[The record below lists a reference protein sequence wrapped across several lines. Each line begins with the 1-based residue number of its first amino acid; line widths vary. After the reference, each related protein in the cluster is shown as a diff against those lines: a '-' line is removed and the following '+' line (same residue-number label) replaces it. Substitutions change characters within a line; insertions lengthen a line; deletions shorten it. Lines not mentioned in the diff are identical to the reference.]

1 MLLDKGALKRRAY
14 EILEVGDPNDQA
26 SRVFGIFLISLITL
40 NALTLV
46 IGTVRPI
53 YQAAP
58 WLFQLF
64 ETVTLFIF
72 LVEYSLRVWS
82 CTVDPKYAR
91 PVRGRLRFALT
102 PLAFVDLAAIFPSF
116 LALLASIIFGLDI
129 LDLSFLRAVRLLGRV
144 AKLSRYSSGVRALGR
159 VIQQKREELL
169 TVVLVLFVLLLMAS
183 SLMFFAERDA
193 QPDKFGSIP
202 SAMWWSIITLTTV
215 GYGDVFPVTIVG
227 RMIAGV
233 IAILG
238 IGLFALP
245 AGILGSGFL
254 EELQHRR
261 RSQVRVCPHCGEE
274 FTGEFTIEGD

>member
-1 MLLDKGALKRRAY
+1 MLKRRIY
-14 EILEVGDPNDQA
+14 EILEVGDPNDRA

-46 IGTVRPI
+46 ISTVRSI
-53 YQAAP
+53 YEAAP
-58 WLFQLF
+58 WFFKLF

-72 LVEYSLRVWS
+72 LVEYSLRLWS
-82 CTVDPKYAR
+82 CTTDPNYTR
-91 PVRGRLRFALT
+91 PVSGRLRFALT
-102 PLAFVDLAAIFPSF
+102 PLAFIDLVAIFPSF
-116 LALLASIIFGLDI
+116 VAILASITFGLEI
-129 LDLSFLRAVRLLGRV
+129 LDLSFLRAVRLLARV

-159 VIQQKREELL
+159 VMHQKREELL

-193 QPDKFGSIP
+193 QPDKFASIP
-202 SAMWWSIITLTTV
+202 SAMWWSVITLTTV
-215 GYGDVFPVTIVG
+215 GYGDVFPATVVG

-261 RSQVRVCPHCGEE
+261 RSGVRVCPHCG
-274 FTGEFTIEGD
+274 GEIYD